1 MFAWPGDTSLFV
13 FLCVLKM
20 ALTAVSSKAVIILLL
35 IINPTHKQEFETIS
49 KQHVNNSHLMHNSL
63 CCSSFFSAKPLLQC
77 YQFATLKHIA
87 ISLFSNKYI
96 ICSRAGYHSKKVL
109 QYYHDTRYSIA

>member
-1 MFAWPGDTSLFV
+1 MFAWPGDTTLFV

-77 YQFATLKHIA
+77 YQFATLRHIA
-87 ISLFSNKYI
+87 ISLSFQTSISFVVELGI
-96 ICSRAGYHSKKVL
+96 IQK
-109 QYYHDTRYSIA
+109 SIAILSRY